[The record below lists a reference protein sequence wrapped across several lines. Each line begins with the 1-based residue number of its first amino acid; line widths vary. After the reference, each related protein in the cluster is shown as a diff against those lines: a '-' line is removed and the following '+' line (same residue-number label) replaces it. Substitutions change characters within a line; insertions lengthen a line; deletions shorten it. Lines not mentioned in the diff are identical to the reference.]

1 MVMSVLE
8 ANVPP
13 AKWEELKIAFR
24 QATEIIPPQIR
35 ETILIQSLED
45 PRNWKIVTCW
55 HGKRHVK
62 VVHDEFLKCG
72 AAEIFRSIG
81 IEPNQGLYNIML
93 SAREPDLGS
102 DMTET
107 PLSDMLLTMED
118 DTV

>member
-8 ANVPP
+8 AYVPP
-13 AKWEELKIAFR
+13 AKWEELKLAYR
-24 QATEIIPPQIR
+24 HATETVPPQIR
-35 ETILIQSLED
+35 ETILIQSVED
-45 PRNWKIVTCW
+45 PQMWKILTCW
-55 HGKRHVK
+55 HSKRHVK
-62 VVHDEFLKCG
+62 VVQDQYLKCG

-81 IEPNQGLYNIML
+81 IEPTQGLFNIMM

-107 PLSDMLLTMED
+107 PQSDMLLAMED